1 MKVQHTITIP
11 ENDLKKIIAK
21 CVKGARPDQ
30 VSFSASENFYGDT
43 VTVSASITYY
53 ETIEEQDVSL

>member
-11 ENDLKKIIAK
+11 EKDLKQIIAN
-21 CVKGARPDQ
+21 CIKGAKPDQ

-53 ETIEEQDVSL
+53 ETIEEKDIRL